1 MSEIEVVQGQWK
13 TKIEELKQKKLD
25 NGEKISID
33 SDEKMVETMKRM
45 YPENDKALSQ
55 MKQVQDAQDQLDV
68 LNLLEKNKKVKNEDP
83 KP

>member
-1 MSEIEVVQGQWK
+1 
-13 TKIEELKQKKLD
+13 
-25 NGEKISID
+25 
-33 SDEKMVETMKRM
+33 MKRM

-68 LNLLEKNKKVKNEDP
+68 LNLLEKNIKIKNEDP